1 MMEPLLVWLYSHSPV
16 FHSTWQ
22 FSVLAVARYQQPTSR
37 YGSVIVIYTHVGELT
52 LDGEAI
58 NFHESL
64 KGAFTRA
71 GLQVD
76 KNGRRL
82 LGVSKVIGLFNLL
95 GSAFEDSG
103 LEDDMRPRMP
113 GNQFS
118 LVVSSYTSKRVRES
132 EYGRERAASG
142 GASTPEPPRA
152 HWIGLE

>member
-1 MMEPLLVWLYSHSPV
+1 M
-16 FHSTWQ
+16 
-22 FSVLAVARYQQPTSR
+22 ARYKTPTSR

-82 LGVSKVIGLFNLL
+82 LGISKVIGLFNLL
-95 GSAFEDSG
+95 SSAFEGSG
-103 LEDDMRPRMP
+103 LEDDMMPRMP
-113 GNQFS
+113 GNQFQ
-118 LVVSSYTSKRVRES
+118 LVVSVPT
-132 EYGRERAASG
+132 
-142 GASTPEPPRA
+142 
-152 HWIGLE
+152 

>member
-1 MMEPLLVWLYSHSPV
+1 
-16 FHSTWQ
+16 
-22 FSVLAVARYQQPTSR
+22 
-37 YGSVIVIYTHVGELT
+37 VGELT

-103 LEDDMRPRMP
+103 LEDDMMPRMP

-118 LVVSSYTSKRVRES
+118 LVVS
-132 EYGRERAASG
+132 
-142 GASTPEPPRA
+142 
-152 HWIGLE
+152 